1 MILGA
6 PYVIEGQVMPA
17 IDPAQA
23 MDGLLAEEGDFDF
36 VRSMG
41 TGVADLDLRVALL
54 EGGMRSIEA
63 ALRELKGAP

>member
-1 MILGA
+1 
-6 PYVIEGQVMPA
+6 
-17 IDPAQA
+17 
-23 MDGLLAEEGDFDF
+23 
-36 VRSMG
+36 MG